1 MNSERSILDAA
12 IAVARS
18 EIGVM
23 NMRAG
28 ARVAYEAWPEMD
40 ELVKLLDQVAPGWEL
55 TPSQVPDRLP
65 GNLRE
70 KLLVRPFTEAGLE
83 SPCWE
88 WIGRLNRNGYGR
100 IRHRGRE
107 PVAHRAVYE
116 ELVGPIKPKLV
127 LDHRCRV
134 RRCCNPLHLE
144 PVTTRANVR
153 RGEAVLFRCTPV
165 EKKASHA

>member
-1 MNSERSILDAA
+1 MTPERSVLDAA

-23 NMRAG
+23 NMKAG
-28 ARVAYEAWPEMD
+28 AGIDHDPWPEMD
-40 ELVKLLDQVAPGWEL
+40 ELVKLLDRVAPGWEA
-55 TPSQVPDRLP
+55 PPEPPPARLP
-65 GNLRE
+65 TNLRC
-70 KLLVRPFTEAGLE
+70 KLRVANVAAPGLG

-116 ELVGPIKPKLV
+116 ELVGPIKAKLV
-127 LDHRCRV
+127 LDHRCRM
-134 RRCCNPLHLE
+134 RACCNPAHLE
-144 PVTTRANVR
+144 PVTARTNTR
-153 RGEAVLFRCTPV
+153 RGEAVLFQCSPAGR
-165 EKKASHA
+165 KAAHA

>member
-1 MNSERSILDAA
+1 VTPERSVIEAA

-18 EIGVM
+18 EVGVT

-28 ARVAYEAWPEMD
+28 VGLNYEAWPEMD
-40 ELVKLLDQVAPGWEL
+40 DLVKLLDQVAPGWEA
-55 TPSQVPDRLP
+55 PPAPPPGRLP
-65 GNLRE
+65 ANLRA
-70 KLLVRPFTEAGLE
+70 KLRILSAPAPGLD

-116 ELVGPIKPKLV
+116 ELVGRIKPKLV
-127 LDHRCRV
+127 LDHRCRM

-144 PVTTRANVR
+144 PVTVRANTR
-153 RGEAVLFRCTPV
+153 RGEAVLFQCSSPEQRT
-165 EKKASHA
+165 A